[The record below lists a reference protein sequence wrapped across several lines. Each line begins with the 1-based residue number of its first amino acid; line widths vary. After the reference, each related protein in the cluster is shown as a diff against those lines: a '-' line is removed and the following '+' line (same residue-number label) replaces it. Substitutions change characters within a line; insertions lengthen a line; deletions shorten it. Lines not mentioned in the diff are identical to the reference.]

1 MAYEEI
7 TSPIALD
14 ESFNT
19 TENTSRNIA
28 DVLADELSN
37 LADAVKPDAGDIAL
51 DTISGMSANNVQDGI
66 EELKQSLDDLN
77 VRGAYCFGLTPFT
90 TDKTISNT
98 EIDIYSET
106 VTLTKGYY
114 TFLYYI
120 QASWSIPNYQ
130 FKSKIQIGSAEV
142 LSSIDYATPVT
153 NVALP
158 FAGNINIP
166 ADGTYTLKIKGFTTN
181 SVKEVTAKAYF
192 TSALMLNRIS

>member
-66 EELKQSLDDLN
+66 EELKQSL
-77 VRGAYCFGLTPFT
+77 AT
-90 TDKTISNT
+90 
-98 EIDIYSET
+98 YSYYDFAPKVQVQRYGHV
-106 VTLTKGYY
+106 VTLSIGAWYNFADLVIPAEYRPNTQIY
-114 TFLYYI
+114 TVAEQRDGNNTNLGFERI
-120 QASWSIPNYQ
+120 TINTDGTVQPNYAGVS
-130 FKSKIQIGSAEV
+130 FMGLFTWI
-142 LSSIDYATPVT
+142 ID
-153 NVALP
+153 
-158 FAGNINIP
+158 
-166 ADGTYTLKIKGFTTN
+166 
-181 SVKEVTAKAYF
+181 
-192 TSALMLNRIS
+192 

>member
-66 EELKQSLDDLN
+66 EELKGTLDSKGDCVSLL
-77 VRGAYCFGLTPFT
+77 
-90 TDKTISNT
+90 
-98 EIDIYSET
+98 
-106 VTLTKGYY
+106 
-114 TFLYYI
+114 
-120 QASWSIPNYQ
+120 
-130 FKSKIQIGSAEV
+130 
-142 LSSIDYATPVT
+142 
-153 NVALP
+153 
-158 FAGNINIP
+158 
-166 ADGTYTLKIKGFTTN
+166 TTN
-181 SVKEVTAKAYF
+181 QAISTTPTSFSLSDDFTKYKLLIIEFLQYSNVWESKTVPVSYFNVTDQNKNVQFMQYDSGATGRYCVVYKDTTSAVKVTAVRANLGSEYHI
-192 TSALMLNRIS
+192 RIYGVK

>member
-66 EELKQSLDDLN
+66 EELKQSLDDIADISTFTLTVANKTGTSDCAVDTQRNYVQNNVVYVAITLHSGSNTSDIELTLPNNITFKQYGHITIVGKGTRWSVTAPQYIYVGEHNLSLN
-77 VRGAYCFGLTPFT
+77 
-90 TDKTISNT
+90 TISANSYYH
-98 EIDIYSET
+98 IMLSLPVN
-106 VTLTKGYY
+106 VT
-114 TFLYYI
+114 
-120 QASWSIPNYQ
+120 
-130 FKSKIQIGSAEV
+130 
-142 LSSIDYATPVT
+142 
-153 NVALP
+153 
-158 FAGNINIP
+158 
-166 ADGTYTLKIKGFTTN
+166 
-181 SVKEVTAKAYF
+181 
-192 TSALMLNRIS
+192 